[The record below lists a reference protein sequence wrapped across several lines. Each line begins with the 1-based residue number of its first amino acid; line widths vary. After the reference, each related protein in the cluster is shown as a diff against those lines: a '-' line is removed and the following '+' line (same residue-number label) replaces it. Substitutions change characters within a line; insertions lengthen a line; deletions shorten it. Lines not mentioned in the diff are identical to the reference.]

1 MRHFIRTITTSLRYG
16 LDSITRRKLYL
27 GMFLVPIALTF
38 FFTNL
43 MKEGL
48 PVRIPVAIVDLD
60 QSALSRQMTRSLEAS
75 QMLSIE
81 YTAENYH
88 DALGRV
94 RNGDI
99 FGFFYIPSDFQA
111 KTVAGRTPT
120 VTFYSN
126 MTYFVPGTL
135 SFKGFKTVAVA
146 TNGGVAA
153 TTLTA
158 TGMVNEQQAKTLLQ
172 PVVVNSHPLGNPW
185 LNYAVY
191 LCNSFVPGALV
202 LMILIMTAYSV
213 GEEIK
218 RHSSP
223 AWLAASGGSMAVA
236 LFGKLVPQAVL
247 WSAIGIMMQSVFYHY
262 CGYPLN
268 NHFAHMAA
276 AMILLVIAS
285 QAFSLIICEILPNLR
300 LALSINS
307 LIGIL
312 SFSVTGFSFPVEQM
326 YGSIGV
332 FSYLIPLRWYFLIYI
347 DQALNGIPIF
357 YSRLYYV
364 ALLIFPLVPWI
375 GLARLKKRCVNPVY
389 VI

>member
-1 MRHFIRTITTSLRYG
+1 MVLWGSVFC
-16 LDSITRRKLYL
+16 
-27 GMFLVPIALTF
+27 
-38 FFTNL
+38 
-43 MKEGL
+43 
-48 PVRIPVAIVDLD
+48 
-60 QSALSRQMTRSLEAS
+60 LETAS
-75 QMLSIE
+75 
-81 YTAENYH
+81 
-88 DALGRV
+88 
-94 RNGDI
+94 
-99 FGFFYIPSDFQA
+99 
-111 KTVAGRTPT
+111 
-120 VTFYSN
+120 
-126 MTYFVPGTL
+126 
-135 SFKGFKTVAVA
+135 
-146 TNGGVAA
+146 
-153 TTLTA
+153 
-158 TGMVNEQQAKTLLQ
+158 
-172 PVVVNSHPLGNPW
+172 
-185 LNYAVY
+185 
-191 LCNSFVPGALV
+191 
-202 LMILIMTAYSV
+202 YSV

-236 LFGKLVPQAVL
+236 LFGILVPQAVL

-268 NHFAHMAA
+268 NHFAHMAT

-300 LALSINS
+300 LSLSINS

-326 YGSIGV
+326 YGAIGV